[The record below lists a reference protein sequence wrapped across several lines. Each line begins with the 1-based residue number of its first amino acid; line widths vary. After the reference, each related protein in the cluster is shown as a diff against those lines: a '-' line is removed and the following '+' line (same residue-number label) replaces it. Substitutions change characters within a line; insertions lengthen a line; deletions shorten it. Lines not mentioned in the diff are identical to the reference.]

1 MSTNEPTPGRDTLL
15 ALIAVAWADG
25 RLDPTEAR
33 GIRQAARDLSL
44 AGGDLEVVE
53 KALASP
59 ITLAEVETV
68 RMDRLTR
75 LFTFAAATGIAEI
88 DGQKTPEEEKTLQL
102 LGDRLGLSGT
112 ARTRAARTMREIA
125 GAAPAGNLGYDL
137 TRLRATIA
145 KGLSQISND

>member
-25 RLDPTEAR
+25 RIDPSEAQ

-44 AGGDLEVVE
+44 AGADLTDLEA
-53 KALASP
+53 ALASP
-59 ITLAEVETV
+59 ITLADVETV

-75 LFTFAAATGIAEI
+75 LFTYAAATGIAEI
-88 DGQKTPEEEKTLQL
+88 DGQQTPEEEATLKL

-112 ARTRAARTMREIA
+112 ARTWERSRARRRRR
-125 GAAPAGNLGYDL
+125 NW
-137 TRLRATIA
+137 ATI
-145 KGLSQISND
+145 